1 MRLWISVLTV
11 VVGLLVTCSLSEA
24 KPGKGRGGGRGRGK
38 AAVVL
43 GSPVERGNAA
53 FSSSFPRGNAW
64 GLRRRLGI
72 SNPRA
77 GSRSRLDGDRIF
89 RGGREWEWD
98 ARSDSWLLVP

>member
-11 VVGLLVTCSLSEA
+11 VVGILVTCSLSEA
-24 KPGKGRGGGRGRGK
+24 KPGKGRGGRGRGN

-43 GSPVERGNAA
+43 GSPVARGNAA

-64 GLRRRLGI
+64 GLRRRLDI

-98 ARSDSWLLVP
+98 ASAGSWFLVR